1 LYKTLDKVASGGSTP
16 TGSEDPD
23 AVVKISKKYEEMD
36 KLDDQIDKIMA
47 ERKIIIKE
55 IENLI
60 NRIPNPK
67 IKRSKTGRPKKTP
80 KAVAP
85 RRGAKAAK
93 PTKVVKAI
101 KGKELY

>member
-1 LYKTLDKVASGGSTP
+1 MFQITDEEINQLYENLDKV
-16 TGSEDPD
+16 EDPD

-36 KLDDQIDKIMA
+36 KMDDEIDKIMA
-47 ERKIIIKE
+47 KRKIIIKE

-60 NRIPNPK
+60 KRIPEPK
-67 IKRSKTGRPKKTP
+67 INKRKTGRPKTP

-85 RRGAKAAK
+85 RRRAKAAK
-93 PTKVVKAI
+93 PSKIVKVI